1 MKKQAA
7 TLFDY
12 LDRQEKLGEKDPLNA
27 LHSHINWEQFRAL
40 ADQGFSEIDRS
51 KGGRP
56 GYDRLLLF
64 KILVLQSLYN
74 LSDAQTEFQIA
85 DRLTFQRFLGLG
97 LNDRVPDQN
106 TIRNYRESLTAAGV
120 LDELFALF
128 NARLESAG
136 LYTKKGSMVDAGFV
150 NAPRQRNTREEN
162 AQLKEGDVP
171 ESWSMKKRSHKD
183 TDADW
188 TKKNGET
195 HFGYKNHIKA
205 EVGSKLITRFQ
216 VTSASVH
223 DSAVLADLL
232 EEGDSDKPLY
242 ADSAYRSEEHE
253 TLLKEKRIESRIHE
267 RAYRNKPLTEEQQQN
282 NRVRSKVRAGVEH
295 VFGWMHRGG
304 HELRVRTVGMERAL
318 ARITLMNLV
327 YNISRAIQIIRS
339 GGRSV
344 SVL

>member
-1 MKKQAA
+1 MKKQGA

-12 LDRQEKLGEKDPLNA
+12 LDRQEKLGEKDPLKT
-27 LHSHINWEQFRAL
+27 LQQHVNWEQFRGL
-40 ADQGFSEIDRS
+40 VEQGFTGIDYS

-56 GYDRLLLF
+56 AYDRLLLF

-106 TIRNYRESLTAAGV
+106 TIWNFRESLSKAGI

-128 NARLESAG
+128 NSRLESAG
-136 LYTKKGSMVDAGFV
+136 FYTKKGSMVDASFV
-150 NAPRQRNTREEN
+150 TAPRQRNTREEN
-162 AQLKEGDVP
+162 AQLKEGDIP
-171 ESWSMKKRSHKD
+171 QEWSDKKRNHKD

-188 TKKNGET
+188 TKKNNQVY
-195 HFGYKNHIKA
+195 FGYKNHIKA
-205 EVGSKLITRFQ
+205 EIGSKLITGFQ
-216 VTSASVH
+216 VTPASVH
-223 DSAVLADLL
+223 DGDILAELVNGADA
-232 EEGDSDKPLY
+232 DKPLY
-242 ADSAYRSEEHE
+242 ADSAYRGEKQEEM
-253 TLLKEKRIESRIHE
+253 LKAKNIESRVHE
-267 RAYRNKPLTEEQQQN
+267 RAYRNKPLTDEQQEN
-282 NRVRSKVRAGVEH
+282 NKGKSKVRAQVEH
-295 VFGWMHRGG
+295 IFGWMHRQG

-327 YNISRAIQIIRS
+327 YNISRAIQLIRG